1 MRASIDRVVR
11 NMAYASRVPLKE
23 NRKSR
28 TAPSPQS
35 PRVAAPAA
43 ARIISRST
51 LSLRRASSPTAVMAA
66 IAPPVA

>member
-11 NMAYASRVPLKE
+11 YMAYASRVLLNE

-35 PRVAAPAA
+35 PRTAAPTA

-51 LSLRRASSPTAVMAA
+51 VSLSLVSSVTAVTVV
-66 IAPPVA
+66 IVPPAM